1 MAKIVKIEVKD
12 KDLLTSLSLFFKALL
27 QKGGMRALLLSQR
40 LPMEGAVMPT
50 LVVDPEKLNGADP
63 LAPAFPVNAARMV
76 SRLTRRPIDGQ
87 VAAVLRPCE
96 IRAFIELVKLKQ
108 GRMEDVL
115 LVGTDCLGAYSN
127 VNYQRYAATG
137 AKEATLKF
145 YQNALSEKGTACE
158 DFDISPAC
166 KACEHP
172 VPGNADLAIGLI
184 GVDTN
189 SHLLIK
195 ANTPKGEAI
204 LQKLDFPE
212 ATEPEGRKSMIDALI
227 AKRIA
232 YRDQMFQE
240 TSEATADLN
249 KLMGYLS
256 KCVNCYNCRVA
267 CPVCYC
273 KECVFVTDVFDH
285 EPAQYL
291 RWAKR
296 KGILKMPTDTVFY
309 HLTRI
314 AHMSTACIGCGQC
327 SNACPNHIPVME
339 IFRTVASFTQK
350 AFKYEAGRSVEDEP
364 PLSIFREGEF
374 REITGGKD

>member
-1 MAKIVKIEVKD
+1 MAKTGKIEVKD
-12 KDLLTSLSLFFKALL
+12 QDLLTSLNLFFKTLL
-27 QKGGMRALLLSQR
+27 QKGGMRALLLPHR
-40 LPMEGAVMPT
+40 LPMEAAVMPT
-50 LVVDPEKLNGADP
+50 LVADPEKVNGADP
-63 LAPAFPVNAARMV
+63 LAPAFPINAARMV

-108 GRMEDVL
+108 GRMEDLV
-115 LVGTDCLGAYSN
+115 LVGIDCLGAYGN
-127 VNYQRYAATG
+127 LNYQRYAAG
-137 AKEATLKF
+137 SGEESSLQF
-145 YQNALSEKGTACE
+145 IQNALSGKGTAWE

-172 VPGNADLAIGLI
+172 VPENADLAIGLI
-184 GVDTN
+184 GVDLK
-189 SHLLIK
+189 HDLLIK
-195 ANTPKGEAI
+195 AHTPKGEAI
-204 LQKLDFPE
+204 LRKLELPE
-212 ATEPEGRKSMIDALI
+212 TPEPEGRKSMIDALV

-232 YRDQMFQE
+232 YRDQMFKE

-249 KLMGYLS
+249 KLMSYLS

-327 SNACPNHIPVME
+327 SNACPNQIPVME

-364 PLSIFREGEF
+364 PLSVFREGEF
-374 REITGGKD
+374 REITGGRD